1 MYIILQIIVEHTHL
15 VICQYAHDTD
25 NNGRVH
31 TSTYITIMSIY
42 AHVFSGKPE
51 KKKTI
56 ARRLS
61 SGGRLREQIQHFF
74 LLSPSIHL
82 LQYADLA
89 QPERRALC
97 ELVGT
102 LNV

>member
-1 MYIILQIIVEHTHL
+1 MLQIIVEHTHL

-31 TSTYITIMSIY
+31 TSTYTTIMSIY
-42 AHVFSGKPE
+42 THDFSIKT

-61 SGGRLREQIQHFF
+61 
-74 LLSPSIHL
+74 
-82 LQYADLA
+82 
-89 QPERRALC
+89 
-97 ELVGT
+97 
-102 LNV
+102 